1 MFKADLHCHSHVS
14 DGLLSPADVAA
25 RAHAHGVELFALTDH
40 DDVSGLQDA
49 RRIAAAAGMDFVDGV
64 EISVTWRATTLHIVG
79 LGIDPDHAELR
90 AGLAQIRAGRGERAR
105 RIAAALHAA
114 GIAGALQGA
123 MSHAHNPELV
133 GRTHFARHIVASG
146 RAKDIRSVFRH
157 YLVKGK
163 PGYVSHEWASL
174 AQAVGWIRAAGGCAV
189 LAHPARYELSR
200 PAMQAL
206 LQEFKALGG
215 AALEVVAGSHT
226 PDQSARFARLAAE
239 WGLLASCGSDFHA
252 PGEGGREVGRLAP
265 IPPGCEPV
273 WRLWREAP

>member
-1 MFKADLHCHSHVS
+1 
-14 DGLLSPADVAA
+14 
-25 RAHAHGVELFALTDH
+25 
-40 DDVSGLQDA
+40 
-49 RRIAAAAGMDFVDGV
+49 
-64 EISVTWRATTLHIVG
+64 
-79 LGIDPDHAELR
+79 
-90 AGLAQIRAGRGERAR
+90 
-105 RIAAALHAA
+105 
-114 GIAGALQGA
+114 

-174 AQAVGWIRAAGGCAV
+174 AQALGWIRAAGGCAV

-200 PAMQAL
+200 PAMQSL